1 MPTGILKRAL
11 PVVFL
16 MLGSATEA
24 EVLAQA
30 DEPQREVPKA
40 RAHRI
45 DDDVDIDIDGRLD
58 ESIWQDAIPI
68 SGFRQREPFE
78 GEAATEDTEVRVLYN
93 GQTLY
98 IGIIA
103 YDSEPDRIVARSLE
117 RDSPIGAARFGPGGG
132 DDAVEVILDTFH
144 DRRNAFYFAT
154 NPKGVI
160 VDGYITDENFR
171 VDRNWD
177 AVWNVA
183 ASTTSEGWVA
193 EFEIPLRTIR
203 FYGSSEPQTWGFN
216 VQRVIARKLEQSL
229 WTSWSRDN
237 EGLNRIS
244 RAGELTDLE
253 QLPATASFQ
262 LKPFVLGQA
271 GQNYDSR
278 PDGDI
283 LFDGNVGLDAKYTM
297 VSGLVLDLTVNTD
310 FAQVEADEEQIDLTR
325 FSLFFPEKREF
336 FLENAGIF
344 QFGTGG
350 GFRAPDLLLFFS
362 RRIGIEDNL
371 IVPMIAG
378 ARMSGRTGKQTIGF
392 LNVLT
397 GRDGDAGAPLTNFAV
412 GRVKRDIGRQSYLG
426 AIATGRV
433 EEGGRRNVTGG
444 IDWNFWLTQNM
455 ALEGFVAGVAENQPS
470 FEDYAA
476 QVNLDY
482 TGDVIGWRVGHF
494 DIGPNMFPGIGFVRR
509 TNIGETS
516 GSLRVTPRPQV
527 LGLRLIDIRNS
538 FNYITTQRSRQ
549 VLDKRWEI
557 NISPEWNTGDEVRL
571 EANWNSQTLLEDF
584 ELEDDIIVPPGL
596 YEDWTLSGEVSSSR
610 ARTFFGE
617 LGGGGGGFWD
627 GNRWFIDGSVAFNSP
642 HVGLELGYNHN
653 DIDVPAGSFKTDLIR
668 SRIKLALNTKLF
680 GNALIQYNSQSG
692 AFSAN
697 VRINFIYRPGSDLFI
712 VFNETRGVSGGRWN
726 PEARALVIK
735 LTYLHWF

>member
-1 MPTGILKRAL
+1 MRTGGLMRAL
-11 PVVFL
+11 AMAIL
-16 MLGSATEA
+16 TLGSVVEA
-24 EVLAQA
+24 ELAAQTTEPRSTVPVL
-30 DEPQREVPKA
+30 

-45 DDDVDIDIDGRLD
+45 NDDVELDIDGRLD
-58 ESIWQDAIPI
+58 ESAWRDAIPI
-68 SGFRQREPFE
+68 NGFRQREPYE
-78 GEAATEDTEVRVLYN
+78 GEPATEDTEVRVLLN
-93 GQTLY
+93 GRSLY
-98 IGIIA
+98 IGILA
-103 YDSEPDRIVARSLE
+103 FDSEPDRIVARSLE
-117 RDSPIGAARFGPGGG
+117 RDSPIGAERFGVSGS
-132 DDAVEVILDTFH
+132 DDAVEVILDTFR

-160 VDGYITDENFR
+160 VDGTITDESFS

-177 AVWNVA
+177 AVWDVA
-183 ASTTSEGWVA
+183 ASTTSDGWIA
-193 EFEIPLRTIR
+193 EFEIPLRTLR

-244 RAGELTDLE
+244 RAGELVELV
-253 QLPATASFQ
+253 QLPTTPSFQ
-262 LKPFVLGQA
+262 LKPYVLGQA
-271 GQNYDSR
+271 GQNFESR
-278 PDGDI
+278 PDADV
-283 LFDGNVGLDAKYTM
+283 LLDGNFGLDAKYTL

-344 QFGTGG
+344 EFGTGG

-362 RRIGIEDNL
+362 RRIGIEDEL

-378 ARMSGRTGKQTIGF
+378 ARMSGRTGRQTIGF

-397 GRDGDAGAPLTNFAV
+397 GRDGEAGAPLTNFAV
-412 GRVKRDIGRQSYLG
+412 GRVKRDIGRRSYLG

-433 EEGGRRNVTGG
+433 EESGRRNVTGG
-444 IDWNFWLTQNM
+444 IDWNFWLTQKM
-455 ALEGFVAGVAENQPS
+455 VLEGFVAGVTENRPDFS
-470 FEDYAA
+470 DYAA
-476 QVNLDY
+476 QVTLDY

-494 DIGPNMFPGIGFVRR
+494 DIGPDMFPGIGFVRR

-516 GSLRVTPRPQV
+516 GSLRVTPRPPV
-527 LGLRLIDIRNS
+527 LGLRKIDIRNS
-538 FNYITTQRSRQ
+538 FDYVTTQVRR
-549 VLDKRWEI
+549 VALDKRWEI
-557 NISPEWNTGDEVRL
+557 NVSPEWHTGE
-571 EANWNSQTLLEDF
+571 EARVELQWNSQTLLEDF
-584 ELEDDIIVPPGL
+584 ELEDEIIVPPGL
-596 YEDWTLSGEVSSSR
+596 YEDWSLSGEISSSR

-617 LGGGGGGFWD
+617 VGGGGGGFWA
-627 GNRWFIDGSVAFNSP
+627 GNRWFIDASVAFNSP

-653 DIDVPAGSFKTDLIR
+653 DIDVPAGSFTTDLIR
-668 SRIKLALNTKLF
+668 SRIKLALNTRLF

-697 VRINFIYRPGSDLFI
+697 VRINFIYRPGSDLFL
-712 VFNETRGVSGGRWN
+712 VFNETRGVSGGRWF
-726 PEARALVIK
+726 PEARAFIVK